1 MTAIGGCCVEGSCR
15 SVARFF
21 AITSAAN
28 VEPAQKQ
35 TISKANNVRNGV
47 FIAFLPDEVGA
58 VSVRGRSADRV
69 QPKVADAIFRV
80 HAPRLWLK
88 GAGRWTTAAI
98 DTPPCT
104 DQRHQAKTSPPSPSR
119 HKLP

>member
-15 SVARFF
+15 NVARFF

-47 FIAFLPDEVGA
+47 FIA
-58 VSVRGRSADRV
+58 VSPGRAGCGIVRGRSADRV
-69 QPKVADAIFRV
+69 QPKVADAVFRV

-88 GAGRWTTAAI
+88 GAGRGLRQRSTRLLSRPAASSQGFTAL
-98 DTPPCT
+98 
-104 DQRHQAKTSPPSPSR
+104 AKPA
-119 HKLP
+119 